1 MSLFHF
7 LMRSLQAKHITL
19 IYLADHVVAE
29 KLLALASWLAHLIAN
44 KARLQLLAASANPV
58 KI

>member
-7 LMRSLQAKHITL
+7 QTHSLPEKHIMH
-19 IYLADHVVAE
+19 IYLADLAVAE
-29 KLLALASWLAHLIAN
+29 KLLALASWRAHLTAN
-44 KARLQLLAASANPV
+44 KAQPQPRVDFANLV